1 MLERPISL
9 RLKICSD
16 LVEKLDKLRER
27 RCSSMND
34 AINYALAIALEA
46 QENPNDPKGK

>member
-1 MLERPISL
+1 LLERPISL
-9 RLKICSD
+9 RLKIRSN
-16 LVEKLDKLRER
+16 LVDKLDTLRKR

-46 QENPNDPKGK
+46 QENPNDPKSK